1 MLIDWY
7 NEVHRKETCNI
18 ILMDDIQKYDEDEL
32 FCLRIRNSKVLFGG
46 LLGKFKSGAA
56 RDKAYDDIKDALDAG
71 VEEFEFR
78 PGYYEHIVHSAP

>member
-1 MLIDWY
+1 MLISWY
-7 NEVHRKETCNI
+7 NEVHHKGTCNI

-32 FCLRIRNSKVLFGG
+32 FCLRIRSNKVLFGG
-46 LLGKFKSGAA
+46 ILGKFKFLEA

-78 PGYYEHIVHSAP
+78 PGYYEYIAHSVP